1 MIIKPGLSQSDEF
14 HPAGVTNGAAWYSLK
29 VGFQTKVNLLRL
41 LNMSRDLW
49 VLIMIFFRYI
59 LNP

>member
-29 VGFQTKVNLLRL
+29 VGFKTEAKFLDNQF
-41 LNMSRDLW
+41 S
-49 VLIMIFFRYI
+49 RYI